1 MTNEHPVDRA
11 QQYWLAQPTETFR
24 LGAGDLAKKARRLES
39 DARNMRTQMYVAAF
53 FNVTIW
59 IAMFFVFHNWGVRA
73 GTLLALLGWT
83 YIIQQVTSH
92 SRRTIEACLDM
103 AEMPVTSFIR
113 EGLERE
119 RSFFSGARFWFRGLA
134 MVAGPVVFCLGVAF
148 SERDGLVLGLLMA
161 VVWIALTALAI
172 PSSRTKVTHIQKQL
186 DQLQLCE
193 GTSP

>member
-1 MTNEHPVDRA
+1 MANEPIDRA
-11 QQYWLAQPTETFR
+11 QEFWLAQPTEAFR
-24 LGAGDLAKKARRLES
+24 LGSGDLAKQVRRLES
-39 DARNMRTQMYVAAF
+39 DARNMRAQMYVAAF

-59 IAMFFVFHNWGVRA
+59 TAMSFVFHNWGVRA

-92 SRRTIEACLDM
+92 SRRTIEAYLDM

-134 MVAGPVVFCLGVAF
+134 MVAGPVVFSLGIAF

-161 VVWIALTALAI
+161 VAWIAITALAI
-172 PSSRTKVTHIQKQL
+172 PGSRTKVAHIQKQL
-186 DQLQLCE
+186 DELQLYE
-193 GTSP
+193 GIPR